1 MLTIKYQAAFKKDY
15 KRIVKRGYDM
25 RLLEKVI
32 ELLANQKPL
41 PEKNR
46 DHQLS
51 GDYAGCRE
59 CHITPD
65 WLLIYEVAD
74 EELILYLT
82 EPAHTATF
90 SKPYY
95 AEKKKAKRLSSL
107 DFLFESAYNS
117 PDKNSTLEATF
128 QIWQPVT
135 TRLKNKQRCG
145 VTWY

>member
-15 KRIVKRGYDM
+15 KRIVKRGHDM

-82 EPAHTATF
+82 RTGSH
-90 SKPYY
+90 S
-95 AEKKKAKRLSSL
+95 
-107 DFLFESAYNS
+107 DLF
-117 PDKNSTLEATF
+117 
-128 QIWQPVT
+128 
-135 TRLKNKQRCG
+135 
-145 VTWY
+145 